1 MKQMMVRALAVVGS
15 GLAASTVFAQANW
28 GDVCI
33 DPNNTMPRSLDHA
46 FNAVFNDLFYCAM
59 GLSGTVT
66 YGGASGPCFAPNAVT
81 IPLAGNFAF
90 GVGPRGS
97 LQRYSQ
103 NWDDAGMAITFGA
116 FVDPAW
122 CYATITKEGA
132 RTKWGST
139 GFSEFFVGFSNR
151 YMSGTSTVSNV
162 RSKLQVELVGDAAR
176 FRWQLTN
183 LDAAEA
189 NIGLWFGGA
198 LAMML
203 DFGNSGVNGETASG
217 FNPGGAGGPS
227 KPLYVYLPNQRPPN
241 TDISFDKTLN
251 SSTFP
256 TYVDLLFEQ
265 TNAFGIRIENEPSN
279 ATRDVPENQPAT
291 ADRFWLGKNTF
302 LLGNLDDAAATFPV
316 VMLPDTTFRG
326 GPAFVQAFPEQRIEA
341 GQTIQVLHY
350 VRSTWGE
357 SDYKLPYAAVVDA
370 PKILGTPAT
379 DLNGGPTNG
388 DVVPNPFPVRVYV
401 DNVGGYGFDGKE
413 FPLNDVRVK
422 LKFAPT
428 AGMTIA
434 GATATVPYE
443 LERTIQVVQARD
455 NEFIDFSVSVGPNVT
470 GPVPYTVEIFSQ
482 PGNVRKTINGTIIVA
497 ARPRL
502 NLVKDANFL
511 TFPYQF
517 TDTSLE
523 TILADFLDPTVPGGD
538 FQGYKWDPIQ
548 QGYVI
553 TNTVERG
560 KSMWVIYDNA
570 ADTAVIANLQGNPR
584 LPGQALNSAPLIQG
598 RGGFNMIGNPYNYE
612 IPINQILGVSAS
624 APQTARTF
632 REMVELGY
640 VQSFLTTWDP
650 IAKDYVF
657 VDSETG
663 VMEPLKGYWVRVLTP
678 DDVTFSYPDVFM
690 PNVPEQNRRAQRE
703 WKQTESQYKLQFGV
717 RNNDGGQDASNWV
730 GQASSADQARRMK
743 IAEPPMSP
751 NQEVSVAVEEMVS
764 GKPTRMAQTLSET
777 RGRHEWKLVVES
789 RKAGDLTVTWPNLAT
804 LPKNLRFRITDNATN
819 VSRFLRQ
826 SSGYTFRMDR
836 PGKREFTLT
845 AETGGITMAVIG
857 NVTVSQPTTNAADRR
872 FAPFTISY
880 HLSADATT
888 SVRVLSAS
896 GKEIFSVSRGR
907 ADRAGEHNV
916 VWNLR
921 NNANQA
927 VAPGA
932 YRVEIVAETAT
943 GERIRKLIPV
953 NVIR

>member
-1 MKQMMVRALAVVGS
+1 MKQMMVRALAAVGS
-15 GLAASTVFAQANW
+15 GIAASSVFAQANW

-66 YGGASGPCFAPNAVT
+66 YGGASGPCFAPTAET

-122 CYATITKEGA
+122 CYATVTKEGN

-151 YMSGTSTVSNV
+151 YMTGTSTVDNV
-162 RSKLQVELVGDAAR
+162 RAKLQVELVGDAAR

-183 LDAAEA
+183 LDTEQA
-189 NIGLWFGGA
+189 NVGLWFGGA
-198 LAMML
+198 LAMLL
-203 DFGNSGVNGETASG
+203 DFGNQGVNGDIASG
-217 FNPGGAGGPS
+217 FLGT

-241 TDISFDKTLN
+241 TDISFDKNLN
-251 SSTFP
+251 SATFP
-256 TYVDLLFEQ
+256 RYVDLLFEQ
-265 TNAFGIRIENEPSN
+265 TNAYGLRIENEPSQ
-279 ATRDVPENQPAT
+279 ATADVPENQPAT
-291 ADRFWLGKNTF
+291 ADRFWLGKASF
-302 LLGNLDDAAATFPV
+302 LLGDLDDAAANFPV
-316 VMLPDTTFRG
+316 AMLPDTTFRG
-326 GPAFVQAFPEQRIEA
+326 SPGFVQAFPEQRIEA
-341 GQTIQVLHY
+341 GQTLQLLHY

-370 PKILGTPAT
+370 PKLLGTPAS
-379 DLNGGPTNG
+379 DLNGNPNNG
-388 DVVPNPFPVRVYV
+388 GVVPNPFPVRVYI
-401 DNVGGYGFDGKE
+401 DNVGGYGFDGRE

-434 GATATVPYE
+434 GATASVPYE
-443 LERTIQVVQARD
+443 LERTIPLVQARD
-455 NEFIDFSVSVGPNVT
+455 NEFTDFSVSVGENVT
-470 GPVPYTVEIFSQ
+470 GVVPYTVEIFSQ

-497 ARPRL
+497 ARPRM
-502 NLVKDANFL
+502 NLVKDANFV

-570 ADTAVIANLQGNPR
+570 ADTSVVANLQGNPR
-584 LPGQALNSAPLIQG
+584 LPGSQLNSAPLIQG
-598 RGGFNMIGNPYNYE
+598 RGGFNMIGNPYNYD

-624 APQTARTF
+624 APQTSRTF

-663 VMEPLKGYWVRVLTP
+663 VMEPLKGYWIRVLTP
-678 DDVTFSYPDVFM
+678 DDLTFSYPDVFM
-690 PNVPEQNRRAQRE
+690 PNVPEQDRRPFR
-703 WKQTESQYKLQFGV
+703 QTEQQYKLQIGA
-717 RNNDGGQDASNWV
+717 RTNDGIDASNFV
-730 GQASSADQARRMK
+730 GQASSADQARKLK
-743 IAEPPMSP
+743 IAEPPMAPSQVVGLSIEDTV
-751 NQEVSVAVEEMVS
+751 N
-764 GKPTRMAQTLSET
+764 GTPTKMAQTLSET
-777 RGRHEWKLVVES
+777 RGRHEWKVIVES
-789 RKAGDLTVTWPNLAT
+789 RKAGDVTVTWPNLAT
-804 LPKNLRFRITDNATN
+804 LPKSLRFRITDNATN

-826 SSGYTFRMDR
+826 ASGYTFRMDR

-845 AETGGITMAVIG
+845 AETGGASMAVIG
-857 NVTVSQPTTNAADRR
+857 NVTVSQPTGSAADRR
-872 FAPFTISY
+872 SAPFTINY

-888 SVRVLSAS
+888 SVRILSAS
-896 GKEIFSVSRGR
+896 GKEIYSVSRGR
-907 ADRAGEHNV
+907 ADRAGENNV

-932 YRVEIVAETAT
+932 YRVEILAETAT

>member
-1 MKQMMVRALAVVGS
+1 MKKVMVRALAVVGS
-15 GLAASTVFAQANW
+15 GMAASSVFAQANW

-33 DPNNTMPRSLDHA
+33 DPNNMMPRSLDHA

-66 YGGASGPCFAPNAVT
+66 YGGQSGPCFAPTAVT

-103 NWDDAGMAITFGA
+103 DWDDSGMAITFGA

-122 CYATITKEGA
+122 CYATITKEGN

-151 YMSGTSTVSNV
+151 YMTGTSTVDNV
-162 RSKLQVELVGDAAR
+162 RAKLQVELLADAAR
-176 FRWQLTN
+176 FRWTLTN

-198 LAMML
+198 LAMLL
-203 DFGNSGVNGETASG
+203 DGGNTGVNGDDASG
-217 FNPGGAGGPS
+217 WFGS

-241 TDISFDKTLN
+241 TDISFDRNLN

-256 TYVDLLFEQ
+256 AYVDLLFEQ
-265 TNAFGIRIENEPSN
+265 TNAFGIRIENGPSS
-279 ATRDVPENQPAT
+279 ATSDVPENQPAT

-302 LLGNLDDAAATFPV
+302 LLGDLDDAAANFPV
-316 VMLPDTTFRG
+316 AMLPDTTFRG
-326 GPAFVQAFPEQRIEA
+326 SPAFVQAFPEQRVEA
-341 GQTIQVLHY
+341 GQTIQMLHY

-357 SDYKLPYAAVVDA
+357 ADYKLPYGAVVDA
-370 PKILGTPAT
+370 PKLLGTPAR
-379 DLNGGPTNG
+379 DLNGNQNNG

-401 DNVGGYGFDGKE
+401 DNVGGYGFDGRE

-434 GATATVPYE
+434 GSTASVPYE
-443 LERTIQVVQARD
+443 LERTIQVIQPRA
-455 NEFIDFSVSVGPNVT
+455 NSFIDFSVSVDQNVS
-470 GPVPYTVEIFSQ
+470 GVVPYTVEIFSQ
-482 PGNVRKTINGTIIVA
+482 PGNVRKTINGTIVVA

-502 NLVKDANFL
+502 NLVKDANFV
-511 TFPYQF
+511 TFPYSF

-538 FQGYKWDPIQ
+538 FQAYKWDPIQ

-560 KSMWVIYDNA
+560 KAMWVIYNN
-570 ADTAVIANLQGNPR
+570 TAGTSTTANLQGNPT
-584 LPGQALNSAPLIQG
+584 LPGAQLNNAPLIQG
-598 RGGFNMIGNPYNYE
+598 RGGFNMIGNPYNYD

-624 APQTARTF
+624 APQTSRTF

-650 IAKDYVF
+650 IAKDYIF
-657 VDSETG
+657 VDSDTG
-663 VMEPLKGYWVRVLTP
+663 VMQPLKGYWVRVLTP
-678 DDVTFSYPDVFM
+678 DDLTFSYPDVFL
-690 PNVPEQNRRAQRE
+690 PNVPEQNRRP
-703 WKQTESQYKLQFGV
+703 WKQTENQYKLQLAA
-717 RNNDGGQDASNWV
+717 RNNDGGQDASNFV
-730 GQASSADQARRMK
+730 GQASSADQARKLK
-743 IAEPPMSP
+743 ISEPPVSP
-751 NQEVSVAVEEMVS
+751 NQEVSLYIEDNVGGQPS
-764 GKPTRMAQTLSET
+764 RMAQSLSET
-777 RGRHEWKLVVES
+777 RGRHQWKIVVES
-789 RKAGDLTVTWPNLAT
+789 KKAGDVTVTWPNLSS
-804 LPKNLRFRITDNATN
+804 LPKSLRFRITDNATN

-836 PGKREFTLT
+836 SGKREFTLVG
-845 AETGGITMAVIG
+845 ETGGVSMAVIG
-857 NVTVSQPTTNAADRR
+857 NVTVSQPVTNAADRR
-872 FAPFTISY
+872 SAPFTISY
-880 HLSADATT
+880 HLSAEATT
-888 SVRVLSAS
+888 SVRILSAS
-896 GKEIFSVSRGR
+896 GKEIYSVSRGR
-907 ADRAGEHNV
+907 ADRAGENSV

-932 YRVEIVAETAT
+932 YRVEILAETAT